1 MTLSAILVVARP
13 TTVERCI
20 AALNDLPAVAV
31 HHRDGYGRII
41 VVQAA
46 ASEEDEIAGV
56 QAIEALPDV
65 VSAELVHHYLG
76 DEAEGDRF
84 AAGSARA

>member
-13 TTVERCI
+13 ATVERCI
-20 AALNDLPAVAV
+20 AALNDLPAVEV

-41 VVQAA
+41 VVQEA
-46 ASEEDEIAGV
+46 ASVEDEIEGL

-76 DEAEGDRF
+76 DGTEGDGL
-84 AAGSARA
+84 AAGSAQA